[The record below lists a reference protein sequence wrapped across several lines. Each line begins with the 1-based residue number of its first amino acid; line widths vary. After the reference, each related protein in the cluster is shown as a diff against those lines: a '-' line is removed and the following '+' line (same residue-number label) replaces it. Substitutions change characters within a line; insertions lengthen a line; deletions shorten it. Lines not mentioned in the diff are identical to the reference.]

1 MYISAYYFGQSM
13 VDDALDRSDTRRLQI
28 TGGSTYIVSLPKRW
42 VVQHGLVA
50 KDEVRIEWRPSG
62 TLRIIPEG
70 SSVRKRREVEI
81 LLDELP
87 EVVILDHLIAAY
99 LAGAQLIRIQTM
111 TGFTR
116 DHRRIFRKFVQS
128 TRGVEIANESDRIIE
143 MVTLLSPSEMPIHS
157 SINRMYLL
165 ISSQIRDIV
174 EVLSGGDQSI
184 LDDTAEREREVD
196 ALRLLLERQIGQI
209 LESSRI
215 EDTLGTSRW
224 EAAEIGNIVRT
235 LERMGDHT
243 YNMSKLLIEQNVPRK
258 LSVGERPLSVIPI
271 WQNSIKSL
279 IANLRRHDVKQ
290 IHDAKSALTSAGV
303 RLQEFEASL
312 WEGVQG
318 TQEALFLD
326 KLSESLR
333 RLCAYS
339 VDMAEILLNIDAHRN
354 ASEVTI

>member
-1 MYISAYYFGQSM
+1 MYIFDGLARGVM
-13 VDDALDRSDTRRLQI
+13 VEEVLERADTRRIQV

-42 VVQHGLVA
+42 VTEHGMVA

-81 LLDELP
+81 HLDELP

-99 LAGAQLIRIQTM
+99 LAGAQLIRIRTIR
-111 TGFTR
+111 GFNR
-116 DHRRIFRKFVQS
+116 DHRRVFRKFVQS
-128 TRGVEIANESDRIIE
+128 TRGVEISTEGENVIE
-143 MVTLLSPSEMPIHS
+143 MVTLLSPSDMPIHS

-174 EVLSGGDQSI
+174 EVLTGGDSEI
-184 LDDTAEREREVD
+184 LDDSTEREREVD

-215 EDTLGTSRW
+215 EDSLGTSRW

-243 YNMSKLLIEQNVPRK
+243 HIMSNLLIAHKFPIR
-258 LSVGERPLSVIPI
+258 LSIAERPLSLIPI

-290 IHDAKSALTSAGV
+290 IHDAKAALTSARI
-303 RLQEFEASL
+303 RLREYETSL
-312 WEGVQG
+312 WEGNHE

-339 VDMAEILLNIDAHRN
+339 IDMAEILLNIDTHRN
-354 ASEVTI
+354 AREVTL

>member
-1 MYISAYYFGQSM
+1 MYISAYYFGPAM
-13 VDDALDRSDTRRLQI
+13 VDDALARSATRRLQI

-174 EVLSGGDQSI
+174 EVLSGGDPSI

-258 LSVGERPLSVIPI
+258 ISVGERPLSVIPI

-279 IANLRRHDVKQ
+279 SANLRRHDVKQ
-290 IHDAKSALTSAGV
+290 IHDAKEALTSAGL

-312 WEGVQG
+312 WEGVKE

-354 ASEVTI
+354 ASEVTL

>member
-1 MYISAYYFGQSM
+1 MAEE
-13 VDDALDRSDTRRLQI
+13 VLDRFDTRRLQL

-42 VVQHGLVA
+42 VTQHGLVA

-81 LLDELP
+81 HLDELP

-99 LAGAQLIRIQTM
+99 LAGAQLIRIRTT

-116 DHRRIFRKFVQS
+116 DHRRIFRTFVRS
-128 TRGVEIANESDRIIE
+128 TRGVEIATETERVIE
-143 MVTLLSPSEMPIHS
+143 MVTLLSPSELPIHS

-165 ISSQIRDIV
+165 ISSQVRDIV
-174 EVLSGGDQSI
+174 EVLTGGDSAI
-184 LDDTAEREREVD
+184 LDDTSEREREVD

-215 EDTLGTSRW
+215 EDSLGTSRW

-243 YNMSKLLIEQNVPRK
+243 YIMCKLLTEQNVPRK
-258 LSVGERPLSVIPI
+258 LSIGERPLSVIPI

-279 IANLRRHDVKQ
+279 VANLRRHDVKQ
-290 IHDAKSALTSAGV
+290 IHDAKAALTSARR
-303 RLQEFEASL
+303 RLREFEASL
-312 WEGVQG
+312 WDGGHE
-318 TQEALFLD
+318 TTEALFLD

-339 VDMAEILLNIDAHRN
+339 VDMAEILLNIDTHRN
-354 ASEVTI
+354 ASEVTL

>member
-165 ISSQIRDIV
+165 I
-174 EVLSGGDQSI
+174 L
-184 LDDTAEREREVD
+184 
-196 ALRLLLERQIGQI
+196 
-209 LESSRI
+209 
-215 EDTLGTSRW
+215 
-224 EAAEIGNIVRT
+224 
-235 LERMGDHT
+235 
-243 YNMSKLLIEQNVPRK
+243 
-258 LSVGERPLSVIPI
+258 
-271 WQNSIKSL
+271 SL
-279 IANLRRHDVKQ
+279 IH
-290 IHDAKSALTSAGV
+290 I
-303 RLQEFEASL
+303 
-312 WEGVQG
+312 
-318 TQEALFLD
+318 
-326 KLSESLR
+326 
-333 RLCAYS
+333 
-339 VDMAEILLNIDAHRN
+339 
-354 ASEVTI
+354 

>member
-174 EVLSGGDQSI
+174 EVLSGGDPSI

-318 TQEALFLD
+318 PQEAVFLA
-326 KLSESLR
+326 KLCESLR

-354 ASEVTI
+354 ASEVTL

>member
-174 EVLSGGDQSI
+174 EVLSGGTNRFSMIRQS
-184 LDDTAEREREVD
+184 EREKSMHF
-196 ALRLLLERQIGQI
+196 A
-209 LESSRI
+209 SSSSDKSAKSSNHQELKI
-215 EDTLGTSRW
+215 RW
-224 EAAEIGNIVRT
+224 E
-235 LERMGDHT
+235 
-243 YNMSKLLIEQNVPRK
+243 PRD
-258 LSVGERPLSVIPI
+258 G
-271 WQNSIKSL
+271 
-279 IANLRRHDVKQ
+279 
-290 IHDAKSALTSAGV
+290 
-303 RLQEFEASL
+303 
-312 WEGVQG
+312 
-318 TQEALFLD
+318 
-326 KLSESLR
+326 R
-333 RLCAYS
+333 RLKLAILFVPSS
-339 VDMAEILLNIDAHRN
+339 VW
-354 ASEVTI
+354 VTTRTTCPSS

>member
-99 LAGAQLIRIQTM
+99 LAGAQLIRIETM

-258 LSVGERPLSVIPI
+258 ISVGERPLSVIPI

-290 IHDAKSALTSAGV
+290 IHDAKEALTSAGL

-312 WEGVQG
+312 WEGVKE

>member
-1 MYISAYYFGQSM
+1 MYIFRQLSGLHM
-13 VDDALDRSDTRRLQI
+13 VEETLDRSDTRRLQI

-42 VVQHGLVA
+42 VTEHGLVA

-81 LLDELP
+81 HLDELP
-87 EVVILDHLIAAY
+87 QVMILDHLIAAY
-99 LAGAQLIRIQTM
+99 LAGAQLIRIQTVH
-111 TGFTR
+111 GFTR
-116 DHRRIFRKFVQS
+116 DHRRIFRQFVQS
-128 TRGVEIANESDRIIE
+128 TRGIEIASEGENLIE

-157 SINRMYLL
+157 SVNRMYLL

-174 EVLSGGDQSI
+174 EVLTGGDSEI
-184 LDDTAEREREVD
+184 LDDSSEREREVD

-209 LESSRI
+209 LESSSI
-215 EDTLGTSRW
+215 EDSLGTSRW

-243 YNMSKLLIEQNVPRK
+243 HNMSKLLIEQKVPLR
-258 LSVGERPLSVIPI
+258 LSIGERPLTAIPI

-279 IANLRRHDVKQ
+279 IANFRRHDVKQ
-290 IHDAKSALTSAGV
+290 IHDAKSALMTARS
-303 RLQEFEASL
+303 RLSEFETSL
-312 WEGVQG
+312 WEGG
-318 TQEALFLD
+318 HETQEALFLD

-339 VDMAEILLNIDAHRN
+339 VDMAEILLNIHSHRN
-354 ASEVTI
+354 ATEVTL